1 MGSSTPYATNTDDRL
16 RAGAA
21 NVADKATEMARE
33 AGAQLERAVDSAG
46 DYARRGAESSREA
59 GERMQQVAG
68 NMKKAVQ
75 KSIDEQPM
83 TTLAMAAAVGFVVGA
98 LWKS

>member
-1 MGSSTPYATNTDDRL
+1 MATSTPYSSNTEDRM

-21 NVADKATEMARE
+21 SVADKATEMARD
-33 AGAQLERAVDSAG
+33 AGAKLERAVDSAS
-46 DYARRGAESSREA
+46 DMARRGAESSREA
-59 GERMQQVAG
+59 GEQVQKVAG